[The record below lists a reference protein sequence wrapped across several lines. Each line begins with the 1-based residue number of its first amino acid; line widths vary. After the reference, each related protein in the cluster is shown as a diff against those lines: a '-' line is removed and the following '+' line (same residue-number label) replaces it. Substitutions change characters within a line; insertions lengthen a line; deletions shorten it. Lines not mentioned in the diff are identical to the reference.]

1 MIAGL
6 LLLTGLF
13 AACTLPTLPS
23 PGQQP
28 RTATPTAAQAS
39 VPATAVDTPTSA
51 LETSLTPSTTITT
64 SSTITVTTAMTATT
78 ATTGRTLIPT
88 VGPTVA
94 AALTDTTA
102 LTGTGAVTASQ
113 SALALPPADEASER
127 LQLPE
132 GFAVRIFAEGLGE
145 PRLMTV
151 GPDGLLY
158 VADNGGNRV
167 VRLPDA
173 DNDGLA
179 DEVQVVAEDLP
190 GVHSVEWFEDWLYV
204 AEGSQIERLRD
215 EDGDGT
221 FETRELVTDNIPDP
235 IRHGSRTLH
244 FGPDGKLYVTAGSS
258 SNNEPESDPR
268 RAAMMRFNPDGSIP
282 DDNPFIADLN
292 DQRHPLWAE
301 GLRNSVDFLFLAD
314 GRLWADHNGS
324 DELGDDLPP
333 EEIVIQIEK
342 GKHYGWPYCYTP
354 TLGATPPGTTEV
366 HDERVDF
373 DPAILSDCSQ
383 ATPALF
389 TDLAH
394 QAPLGMTQYTGSAFP
409 VEYQG
414 NLFVAYHGS
423 WNSTESRDCKVQM
436 IVVREGM
443 PAESM
448 PFLTGFRDSQ
458 TEDCGNAWGRPA
470 GVTVGAKGELFVSDD
485 QNGNVYRVVYE
496 P

>member
-1 MIAGL
+1 MKILSMIAGL

-13 AACTLPTLPS
+13 AACNLPALPS
-23 PGQQP
+23 PGQQQSA
-28 RTATPTAAQAS
+28 ATPTSEQT
-39 VPATAVDTPTSA
+39 TALTPTIP
-51 LETSLTPSTTITT
+51 LTTT
-64 SSTITVTTAMTATT
+64 SVVTVMTATT
-78 ATTGRTLIPT
+78 GTTGLILVPT
-88 VGPTVA
+88 VVPAITSTTPI
-94 AALTDTTA
+94 TDT
-102 LTGTGAVTASQ
+102 GEITASQ
-113 SALALPPADEASER
+113 STLALPPADEANER
-127 LQLPE
+127 LQVPA
-132 GFAVRIFAEGLGE
+132 GFAVNIFAEGLGA

-158 VADNGGNRV
+158 VADIDGDRV

-190 GVHSVEWFEDWLYV
+190 GVHNAEWSEDWLYV

-215 EDGDGT
+215 EDGDGV
-221 FETRELVTDNIPDP
+221 FEARELVTDNIPDP
-235 IRHGSRTLH
+235 VRHRSRTLH

-268 RAAMMRFNPDGSIP
+268 RAAIMRFNPDGSIP

-314 GRLWADHNGS
+314 GRLWANHNGS

-333 EEIVIQIEK
+333 EEIVIEVEK

-354 TLGATPPGTTEV
+354 TLGPTPPDTAEV

-394 QAPLGMTQYTGSAFP
+394 QAPLGMTQYTGTAFP
-409 VEYQG
+409 AEYQG
-414 NLFVAYHGS
+414 NLFIAYHGS

-436 IVVREGM
+436 IVIREGK
-443 PAESM
+443 PVESL
-448 PFLTGFRDSQ
+448 PFLTGFRDSE
-458 TEDCGNAWGRPA
+458 TEDCGGAWGRPA
-470 GVTVGAKGELFVSDD
+470 GVAVGAMGELFVSDD
-485 QNGNVYRVVYE
+485 QNGNVYRVVYRGE
-496 P
+496 E